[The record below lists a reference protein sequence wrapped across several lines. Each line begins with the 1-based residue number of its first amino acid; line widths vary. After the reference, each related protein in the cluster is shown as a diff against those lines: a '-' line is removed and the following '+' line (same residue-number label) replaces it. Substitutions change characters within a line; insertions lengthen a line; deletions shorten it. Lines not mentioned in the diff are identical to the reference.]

1 MQVVSFD
8 SACYTPRGIVLL
20 ESDPRRVVMY
30 GTIAHFRIRPGTR
43 YEFVTIMDSFGN
55 ETIAVWMAD
64 YYFQMEGDPEE
75 FYLVAIFK
83 DKESYLANA
92 DSPEQ
97 HERYLKFRSFLV
109 ADPEWNDGFIVS
121 GTGPNAT

>member
-1 MQVVSFD
+1 
-8 SACYTPRGIVLL
+8 
-20 ESDPRRVVMY
+20 MY

-43 YEFVTIMDSFGN
+43 DEFIRTMDSFGDQP
-55 ETIAVWMAD
+55 IGGWMAD
-64 YYFQMEGDPEE
+64 YYFQMDRDPEE
-75 FYLVAIFK
+75 FFLVAIFK
-83 DKESYLANA
+83 DRESYQVNA

-121 GTGPNAT
+121 ATGPSAT

>member
-1 MQVVSFD
+1 
-8 SACYTPRGIVLL
+8 
-20 ESDPRRVVMY
+20 MY
-30 GTIAHFRIRPGTR
+30 GTIARFRIKPGMKD
-43 YEFVTIMDSFGN
+43 EFVKIMDSFGDVN
-55 ETIAVWMAD
+55 IPGWMAD
-64 YYFQMEGDPEE
+64 YYFQMNRDSEE

-83 DKESYLANA
+83 DRDTYEANA

-121 GTGPNAT
+121 ATGPNAGG